1 MDGLNEDFILSGE
14 EMVDIEG
21 LFNEDS
27 QEETKTEES
36 VNTEEEKET
45 TEEEIVDAENLFD
58 TPEGVGS
65 EDKDNQ
71 EKEDTNSEKDGST
84 SPKTNF
90 YSSIASALKDEGI
103 FPDLDDETL
112 KSINEPE
119 DFAEAVEKQIQA
131 RLDERQRRID
141 AALNAD
147 IEPEEIKKYE
157 NTLSYLDSIKEEDIT
172 AENDKGE
179 MLRQKLIYQDFRNR
193 GYSDARAQREVQK
206 SLNAGT
212 DVEDA
217 KEALEE
223 NRKYFTESYQE
234 LIKEAQE
241 EAKAEERRVKEQTEK
256 LKKVMLEDKE
266 VFEGIPLDKVTRQKA
281 FDNIAKPVFKTE
293 DGEYLTTIGKY
304 ERDNPV
310 EFKKYLSVLFT
321 LTDGF
326 KNLDG
331 LVKGKVKK
339 EVKQSLRELEHKLS
353 SSSRSSAGNPRYV
366 GGIEED
372 NESYIGNGWTPD
384 V

>member
-21 LFNEDS
+21 LFTEDS

-71 EKEDTNSEKDGST
+71 EKEDTNSEKDGGT

-112 KSINEPE
+112 KSISEPE

-241 EAKAEERRVKEQTEK
+241 EAKAEERRVKEQAEK

>member
-21 LFNEDS
+21 LFTEDS

-71 EKEDTNSEKDGST
+71 EKEDTNSEKDGGT
-84 SPKTNF
+84 SPETNF

-241 EAKAEERRVKEQTEK
+241 EAKAEERRVKEQAEK

>member
-71 EKEDTNSEKDGST
+71 EKEDTNSEKDGGT
-84 SPKTNF
+84 SPETNF

-206 SLNAGT
+206 SLNAGK

-241 EAKAEERRVKEQTEK
+241 EAKAEERRVKEQAEK

>member
-21 LFNEDS
+21 LFNVDS

-241 EAKAEERRVKEQTEK
+241 EAKAEERRVKEQAEK

>member
-241 EAKAEERRVKEQTEK
+241 EAKAEERRVKEQAEK